1 MNTSVIVGLS
11 IASYKRKEEAL
22 NRDRNRHDW
31 GEKGSASS
39 KS

>member
-22 NRDRNRHDW
+22 NRDRIKPVNH
-31 GEKGSASS
+31 
-39 KS
+39 